1 MRFTQQVYELCSQ
14 SSDLNLGGIC
24 LMSYFIPPGKSNII
38 FLSWNFT
45 GYINHIPW
53 QALKELDVRLLAIT
67 DYEKKKNTL

>member
-1 MRFTQQVYELCSQ
+1 
-14 SSDLNLGGIC
+14 
-24 LMSYFIPPGKSNII
+24 MSYFIPPGKSNII

-67 DYEKKKNTL
+67 DYEKKKKTLYNNKSVRIKSIIGNNMYNSTPIN